1 MRSKF
6 LKYNTVTSI
15 IYQIIVI
22 VCGFILPRA
31 IMSSF
36 GSEVN
41 GLVNSITQFLSIV
54 ALMDMG
60 VGASVSSTLYKPL
73 AEKSWDNVS
82 VIVTAARRFFKKLA
96 VGLLVYVALLSFAYP
111 FINNSEFDFFYTA
124 SLILIISANSFSQ
137 FYLGIVDN
145 ILIGADQKAYISYI
159 SQAAAHLTNT
169 ILCVAFIK
177 LGFGIHIVKLITAT
191 IYIIRPLLLR
201 MYIKKHYPINRNAQI
216 DEEPLKQKWNAMAQ
230 HISECVLDFTDVMI
244 LTVFSTLANVSIYSV
259 YNLIAYNMKQFF
271 LTTTNGILSLMGNMW
286 ACNEKDKLIVFFD
299 KMEFVIHFA
308 VITVFSCTY
317 VLIVPFI
324 SVYTDGI
331 NDANYMQP
339 MFAFFICLAHSSHC
353 LRLPYFNL
361 VKAVGHY
368 KETQNCFIISTV
380 INIVISIVLVKHYGL
395 VGVAIGTL
403 IAMLF
408 QTIWLSVYC
417 YKKLLNRS
425 IQLFFKQIFID
436 VLIYALIV
444 LSTHWAVM
452 ESISYFSWIIM
463 AIKVGITSVLISAAV
478 SALFYRGKM
487 LDILNKII
495 RKSGI

>member
-1 MRSKF
+1 
-6 LKYNTVTSI
+6 
-15 IYQIIVI
+15 
-22 VCGFILPRA
+22 
-31 IMSSF
+31 
-36 GSEVN
+36 
-41 GLVNSITQFLSIV
+41 
-54 ALMDMG
+54 
-60 VGASVSSTLYKPL
+60 
-73 AEKSWDNVS
+73 
-82 VIVTAARRFFKKLA
+82 
-96 VGLLVYVALLSFAYP
+96 
-111 FINNSEFDFFYTA
+111 
-124 SLILIISANSFSQ
+124 
-137 FYLGIVDN
+137 
-145 ILIGADQKAYISYI
+145 
-159 SQAAAHLTNT
+159 
-169 ILCVAFIK
+169 
-177 LGFGIHIVKLITAT
+177 
-191 IYIIRPLLLR
+191 
-201 MYIKKHYPINRNAQI
+201 
-216 DEEPLKQKWNAMAQ
+216 
-230 HISECVLDFTDVMI
+230 
-244 LTVFSTLANVSIYSV
+244 
-259 YNLIAYNMKQFF
+259 
-271 LTTTNGILSLMGNMW
+271 
-286 ACNEKDKLIVFFD
+286 
-299 KMEFVIHFA
+299 
-308 VITVFSCTY
+308 
-317 VLIVPFI
+317 
-324 SVYTDGI
+324 
-331 NDANYMQP
+331 
-339 MFAFFICLAHSSHC
+339 
-353 LRLPYFNL
+353 LPYFNL